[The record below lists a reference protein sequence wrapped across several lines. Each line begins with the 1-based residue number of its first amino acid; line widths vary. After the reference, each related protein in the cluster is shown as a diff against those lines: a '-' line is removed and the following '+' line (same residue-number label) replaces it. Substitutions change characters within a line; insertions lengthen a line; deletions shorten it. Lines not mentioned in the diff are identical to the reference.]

1 MREAE
6 GASLAEQQTK
16 LQQDIV
22 RLMTAQLVQ
31 ENRKFG
37 LPVDQ
42 QTLADPVTEGQLSIE
57 GQFLTLYEGNQTRRL
72 VIGLGAGGAAGAST
86 AATEGIGTWHHSA

>member
-31 ENRKFG
+31 EIRKLG
-37 LPVDQ
+37 LPVES
-42 QTLADPVTEGQLSIE
+42 AEMAGPVD
-57 GQFLTLYEGNQTRRL
+57 R
-72 VIGLGAGGAAGAST
+72 GA
-86 AATEGIGTWHHSA
+86 IVH

>member
-16 LQQDIV
+16 LQQAIM

-31 ENRKFG
+31 EIGKLG
-37 LPVDQ
+37 LPVES
-42 QTLADPVTEGQLSIE
+42 AENAGPVISNVT
-57 GQFLTLYEGNQTRRL
+57 
-72 VIGLGAGGAAGAST
+72 
-86 AATEGIGTWHHSA
+86 

>member
-86 AATEGIGTWHHSA
+86 AATAGIGTWHHSA